1 MAANRLWY
9 HSIGDI
15 MTQQIIVDSCGWV
28 AIIDSGLNFESELE
42 RIFGKFSLI
51 LTTSVE
57 DELSKLEQSRPRKK
71 SLLLNLLKQKS
82 TTLESDSEFHTDD
95 HIFELSKNGEYAVLT
110 IDKVLKKRLYERGIT
125 VIEVAK
131 NQHLRIIEGL

>member
-57 DELSKLEQSRPRKK
+57 DELSKLEQSRPRK
-71 SLLLNLLKQKS
+71 NPCC
-82 TTLESDSEFHTDD
+82 
-95 HIFELSKNGEYAVLT
+95 
-110 IDKVLKKRLYERGIT
+110 
-125 VIEVAK
+125 
-131 NQHLRIIEGL
+131 

>member
-28 AIIDSGLNFESELE
+28 AIIDSGLNFEFELE

-51 LTTSVE
+51 LTASIE

-71 SLLLNLLKQKS
+71 SLLLNLLKQRS
-82 TTLESDSEFHTDD
+82 TTLESDNEYHTDD

>member
-1 MAANRLWY
+1 
-9 HSIGDI
+9 

-42 RIFGKFSLI
+42 RIFGNFSLI
-51 LTTSVE
+51 LTTGVH
-57 DELSKLEQSRPRKK
+57 DELTKLEQLRPRKK
-71 SLLLNLLKQKS
+71 SLLLNLLEQKS
-82 TTLESDSEFHTDD
+82 TIHASNNGSPTDD
-95 HIFELSKNGEYAVLT
+95 HIFELSMSGDFAVLT

>member
-1 MAANRLWY
+1 
-9 HSIGDI
+9 

-42 RIFGKFSLI
+42 RIFGNFSLI
-51 LTTSVE
+51 LTTGVH
-57 DELSKLEQSRPRKK
+57 DELTKLEQLRPRKK
-71 SLLLNLLKQKS
+71 SLLLNLLEQKS
-82 TTLESDSEFHTDD
+82 TIHASNNGYHTDD
-95 HIFELSKNGEYAVLT
+95 HIFELSMSGDFAVLT

-125 VIEVAK
+125 VVEVAK

>member
-1 MAANRLWY
+1 
-9 HSIGDI
+9 

-57 DELSKLEQSRPRKK
+57 DELSKLEQSRPRKI
-71 SLLLNLLKQKS
+71 L
-82 TTLESDSEFHTDD
+82 
-95 HIFELSKNGEYAVLT
+95 
-110 IDKVLKKRLYERGIT
+110 
-125 VIEVAK
+125 VAK
-131 NQHLRIIEGL
+131 SIKAKVYNT

>member
-51 LTTSVE
+51 LTASIE

-82 TTLESDSEFHTDD
+82 TTLESDNGYHTDD

-131 NQHLRIIEGL
+131 NQHLRVIEGL